1 MAALD
6 LRTEVLDEAAASG
19 CEAILVHHPPIFNGL
34 DSVTDR
40 PGAEGLIL
48 RAAEL
53 QIAVIA
59 AHTNLDSARGGLNEM
74 MAELLGMTDCGPL
87 ESNADDATLGLG
99 RIGEVAETSLRG
111 LAEIARSAFPGGQ
124 VRRVGDLDQM
134 VTRVA
139 CCTGSGGSL
148 IEAAAAAGADCYV
161 TSDLKYHDA
170 DRAPGLALVDLPH
183 GVVEGQL
190 MRRWAER
197 ELGTRLLLDGVE
209 VRVAEFD
216 TNPWHA

>member
-6 LRTEVLDEAAASG
+6 LRAEVLDEAAAAG
-19 CEAILVHHPPIFNGL
+19 CEVVLVHHPPIFGGL
-34 DSVTDR
+34 ESVTDR

-59 AHTNLDSARGGLNEM
+59 AHTNLDAARGGLNDM
-74 MAELLGMTDCGPL
+74 MAELLGMSGHVAL
-87 ESNADDATLGLG
+87 EPSADDPGIGLG
-99 RIGEVAETSLRG
+99 RVGEIAETSLRG
-111 LAEIARSAFPGGQ
+111 LVEIGRSAFPGAQ
-124 VRRVGDLDQM
+124 VRRVGDLDQR
-134 VTRVA
+134 VSRVA

-148 IEAAAAAGADCYV
+148 IEAAAAAGAQCFV

-190 MRRWAER
+190 LRRWAER

-209 VRVAEFD
+209 VRVADVD
-216 TNPWHA
+216 TDPWRN

>member
-6 LRTEVLDEAAASG
+6 LRSDVLDEAAAAG
-19 CEAILVHHPPIFNGL
+19 CEAILVHHPPIFGGL
-34 DSVTDR
+34 DGVTDR
-40 PGAEGLIL
+40 PGAEGLVL

-74 MAELLGMTDCGPL
+74 MAELLGMTGCTPL
-87 ESNADDATLGLG
+87 RPNEGDGSVGLG
-99 RIGEVAETSLRG
+99 RVGEIAETSLRG
-111 LAEIARSAFPGGQ
+111 LVELARSAFPGAP

-134 VTRVA
+134 ISRVA

-148 IEAAAAAGADCYV
+148 VEAAAAAGAQCYV

-170 DRAPGLALVDLPH
+170 DCAPGLALVDLPH
-183 GVVEGQL
+183 GAVEGQL

-209 VRVAEFD
+209 VRVADCD
-216 TNPWHA
+216 TDPWRS